1 MFFVWKM
8 GRRSVDCWAGG
19 RSVDSGMPA
28 MRLTM
33 GGKGGVQ
40 PFNARHGG
48 QPWRDKFGSIKMET
62 APKIVGSTKTQGPGF
77 ARFLRLLVER
87 SRSLIF
93 VSEQIK
99 RKRETHQVILTRAT
113 FRV

>member
-1 MFFVWKM
+1 M
-8 GRRSVDCWAGG
+8 
-19 RSVDSGMPA
+19 DSGMPA

-77 ARFLRLLVER
+77 ARFLRC
-87 SRSLIF
+87 
-93 VSEQIK
+93 
-99 RKRETHQVILTRAT
+99 
-113 FRV
+113 

>member
-1 MFFVWKM
+1 M
-8 GRRSVDCWAGG
+8 SVDCWAGG

-62 APKIVGSTKTQGPGF
+62 APKIVG
-77 ARFLRLLVER
+77 V
-87 SRSLIF
+87 
-93 VSEQIK
+93 
-99 RKRETHQVILTRAT
+99 H
-113 FRV
+113 

>member
-1 MFFVWKM
+1 M
-8 GRRSVDCWAGG
+8 
-19 RSVDSGMPA
+19 DSGMPA

-77 ARFLRLLVER
+77 ARFLRLLVES
-87 SRSLIF
+87 SRSLILF
-93 VSEQIK
+93 PNRS
-99 RKRETHQVILTRAT
+99 REKEKHTRLY
-113 FRV
+113 